1 MMEGR
6 PLKFRLLEIFSEKG
20 HLWNYE
26 VMDIIAE
33 EYKEKRSKFG
43 RQTVNWDLIE
53 LAASGFIKETNAKI
67 DEEGVYRKGALLL
80 EYGITATGRDE
91 LTRLE
96 SLVVPRS

>member
-53 LAASGFIKETNAKI
+53 LAAAGFIKETDAKV
-67 DEEGVYRKGALLL
+67 DEEGIYNKGVLLR
-80 EYGITATGRDE
+80 EYGLTTLGRDE
-91 LTRLE
+91 FTRLE
-96 SLVVPRS
+96 SLVKPRS